1 MKHIAILMVVAVI
14 TLLSV
19 ATVSSAASLED
30 VTVMALGPVDGRA
43 VVKTSD
49 GKMQVLKLGDTVPGT
64 QAVVTQVLTD
74 KLVVEEAQERGGQ
87 TSKQT
92 IWILKPK
99 KAGEKSQVQR
109 LDREGPPP
117 TPLLKPA
124 VTGEKK

>member
-1 MKHIAILMVVAVI
+1 MKQIAVVMFAGLV
-14 TLLSV
+14 TLVSV
-19 ATVSSAASLED
+19 PIASSAASLED

-43 VVKTSD
+43 VVKTPD

-74 KLVVEEAQERGGQ
+74 KLVVEETLEKGGQ

-92 IWILKPK
+92 VWISKPK
-99 KAGEKSQVQR
+99 KAGEKPQVQR

-117 TPLLKPA
+117 ALLLKPA
-124 VTGEKK
+124 VTEEKK